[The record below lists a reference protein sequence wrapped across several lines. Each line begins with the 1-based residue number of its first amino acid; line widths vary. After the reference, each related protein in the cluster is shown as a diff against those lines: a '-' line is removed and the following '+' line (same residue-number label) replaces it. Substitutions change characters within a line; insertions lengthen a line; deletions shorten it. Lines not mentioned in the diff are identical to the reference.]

1 MGNEQGKQ
9 KKFQK
14 QMDELNEA
22 AFQMKWQARS
32 LEKEANKAMAQ
43 KEANMKKAKMHMD
56 RGDMAS
62 AQVIAGEAIRYQK
75 EATSLFRFSG
85 KMSAVGSKLESAART
100 QQVSMQIRNAV
111 RGLKNALKQM
121 EKSGVA
127 KNLD

>member
-32 LEKEANKAMAQ
+32 LEKEANKAMVN
-43 KEANMKKAKMHMD
+43 KEAQMKKAKAHMD
-56 RGDMAS
+56 RGDMQS
-62 AQVIAGEAIRYQK
+62 AQIVAGEAIRYQK

-100 QQVSMQIRNAV
+100 Q
-111 RGLKNALKQM
+111 
-121 EKSGVA
+121 
-127 KNLD
+127 

>member
-32 LEKEANKAMAQ
+32 LEKEANKAMTN
-43 KEANMKKAKMHMD
+43 KEVQMKKVKAHMD
-56 RGDMAS
+56 RGDQQS
-62 AQVIAGEAIRYQK
+62 AAIVAGEAIRYQK

-85 KMSAVGSKLESAART
+85 KMAAVGSKLESAART
-100 QQVSMQIRNAV
+100 Q
-111 RGLKNALKQM
+111 
-121 EKSGVA
+121 
-127 KNLD
+127 